1 MLYIEFLV
9 ESSFAFGISEILPHC
24 LLPFTVLDEKSEE
37 LRFSKVAF
45 NIFPLYLIFNM
56 LYDFLIIFNSY
67 RVSVTS
73 GKNLCLVHGHVLTVQ
88 KKYWAQGKCP
98 HDEWFI
104 LLEPMVLLLYKRH
117 LSN

>member
-45 NIFPLYLIFNM
+45 KAFVFDLQQFDYDVSKYVFVFM
-56 LYDFLIIFNSY
+56 LL
-67 RVSVTS
+67 
-73 GKNLCLVHGHVLTVQ
+73 GVL
-88 KKYWAQGKCP
+88 
-98 HDEWFI
+98 
-104 LLEPMVLLLYKRH
+104 
-117 LSN
+117 